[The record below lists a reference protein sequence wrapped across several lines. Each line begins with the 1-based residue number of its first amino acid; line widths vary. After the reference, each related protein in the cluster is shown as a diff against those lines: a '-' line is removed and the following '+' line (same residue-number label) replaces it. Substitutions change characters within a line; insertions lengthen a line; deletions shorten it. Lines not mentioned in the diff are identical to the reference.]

1 LERSIITWAAQAPP
15 ENWAQLLDVWWQW
28 HVVRTLAGIAS
39 LSFTLLAVLGARK
52 AAA

>member
-1 LERSIITWAAQAPP
+1 
-15 ENWAQLLDVWWQW
+15 
-28 HVVRTLAGIAS
+28 VRTLAGIAS